1 MAVRISAPPMVGVPF
16 LAKWVCGPSVRTD
29 WPTFSAVS
37 LRITHGPSSR
47 LNASAVSAAITA
59 RKVVYWKTLS
69 AEIQLLN
76 RASHK
81 SMSLSFLYYLM
92 CCLCEK
98 AG

>member
-1 MAVRISAPPMVGVPF
+1 MVLKISAPPMVGVPF
-16 LAKWVCGPSVRTD
+16 FTKCVCGPSVRTAC
-29 WPTFSAVS
+29 PTFSAVS
-37 LRITHGPSSR
+37 LRMVQGPSSR

-81 SMSLSFLYYLM
+81 SIVVP
-92 CCLCEK
+92 
-98 AG
+98 